1 MEPSRAY
8 DITVY
13 QRSALLREERR
24 RLALAERL
32 QRAQEVAVTAAHLL
46 QEQYG
51 ATKVVLY
58 GSVAHG
64 YGFHAESDIDLAV
77 EGIVPAQFWRVWASL
92 DPIDPSFEIN
102 LVAVEE
108 ATPRLLKVLKT
119 EGVPL

>member
-1 MEPSRAY
+1 M
-8 DITVY
+8 
-13 QRSALLREERR
+13 
-24 RLALAERL
+24 
-32 QRAQEVAVTAAHLL
+32 TAAHLL
-46 QEQYG
+46 QEQYA
-51 ATKVVLY
+51 ATRVILY

-77 EGIVPAQFWRVWASL
+77 EGIAPAQFWKAWASL
-92 DPIDPSFEIN
+92 DPIDPTFEIN